1 MTTLFGLRSLWVTEN
16 NSTRRRSSDRTP
28 SSGGPVTV
36 DVVVDD
42 EGATEVTTTVL
53 AGTSAAVVVVVSFG
67 VVVTAGVS
75 SLSDSI
81 DAGPAHPKAQTHEL
95 PHITDTVTR
104 RRKEFIISG

>member
-1 MTTLFGLRSLWVTEN
+1 MTEN

-28 SSGGPVTV
+28 SSGGPATV
-36 DVVVDD
+36 DVVVVDD

-53 AGTSAAVVVVVSFG
+53 AGTSAAVVVVVPFG
-67 VVVTAGVS
+67 VVVTAGVC

-81 DAGPAHPKAQTHEL
+81 DAGPAHPKAKTHEL